1 MKQTL
6 NDQEIRTLA
15 AIIDVAST
23 RGAFKGQ
30 ELAGVGT
37 LYNKLM
43 SMAQPQ
49 PQADN
54 ENNNNN
60 NENGTESK

>member
-49 PQADN
+49 PQPQPGDKDATTD
-54 ENNNNN
+54 
-60 NENGTESK
+60 GTEGK

>member
-37 LYNKLM
+37 LYNKLIA
-43 SMAQPQ
+43 MAQPQ
-49 PQADN
+49 PQAGDKDATTD
-54 ENNNNN
+54 
-60 NENGTESK
+60 GTEGK

>member
-49 PQADN
+49 PQPGDSN
-54 ENNNNN
+54 E
-60 NENGTESK
+60 EAEKETK

>member
-49 PQADN
+49 PQPQPGDSN
-54 ENNNNN
+54 E
-60 NENGTESK
+60 EAEKETK

>member
-15 AIIDVAST
+15 AIIDVASN

-49 PQADN
+49 PQPGDKDATTD
-54 ENNNNN
+54 
-60 NENGTESK
+60 GTEGK